1 MRQFCRIA
9 LHIIKANDGRGG
21 IDMRTI
27 EDAIKNYNHI
37 CWYPSAGEDFKPLL
51 FISNWYYK
59 KNSVP
64 MDEGQVLRNCLIFLH
79 S

>member
-1 MRQFCRIA
+1 
-9 LHIIKANDGRGG
+9 
-21 IDMRTI
+21 MRTI

-79 S
+79 SQDTKAHVPIFGHDDFV